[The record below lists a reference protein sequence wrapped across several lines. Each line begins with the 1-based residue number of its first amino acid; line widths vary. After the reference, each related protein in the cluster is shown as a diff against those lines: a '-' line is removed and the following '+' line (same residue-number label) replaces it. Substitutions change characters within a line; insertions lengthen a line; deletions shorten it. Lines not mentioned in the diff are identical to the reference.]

1 LAQGNNKSYWKM
13 KNLND
18 IHDVIIEIMAERLKL
33 DNPSLEKLRQNG
45 RLDEFTAVD
54 SLLMVELVLALEERF
69 NIRFDPEDINA
80 ELIND
85 LGRLAAFVA
94 QAKPER

>member
-1 LAQGNNKSYWKM
+1 M

-18 IHDVIIEIMAERLKL
+18 IHHVIIEIMAERLEL
-33 DNPSLEKLRQNG
+33 DKPSLEKLSQNG

-69 NIRFDPEDINA
+69 NIRFDPGDIDA

-85 LGRLAAFVA
+85 LGRLTSFIA
-94 QAKPER
+94 QANPAS